1 MIEIQ
6 NIVKHYGNKT
16 ALNNVSM
23 TIPDDCIVGLV
34 GQNGAGKS
42 TLLKI
47 LTGILDADS
56 GCCIYDGKP
65 FSTCIMEDVGYLP
78 EQRGLYNKIN
88 VQEQL
93 EYFASL
99 RGLSIKQS
107 RSAIDFWLSKF
118 DIDDWRKRK
127 ISELS
132 KGMQQKVQLITCL
145 MHSPKYVF
153 MDEPL
158 SGIDP
163 LNFEV
168 FTDVIK
174 EYQQENNAIVILSTH
189 NMKSI
194 EKMCNRV
201 AFIDKSELKVYDD
214 IANIKKQYIKKN
226 SYVIT
231 ISSEKELDICSISD
245 KLLNKAVLR
254 SYRRL
259 SQSVL
264 EVHIE
269 HTIANTSCN
278 EICDMVKAF
287 EGYNILS
294 CNIEIPTMDE
304 IFIKLTK

>member
-65 FSTCIMEDVGYLP
+65 FSTCIMGDVGYLP

-107 RSAIDFWLSKF
+107 KSAIDFWLSKF

-231 ISSEKELDICSISD
+231 ISTEKELDICSISD

-254 SYRRL
+254 NYRRL